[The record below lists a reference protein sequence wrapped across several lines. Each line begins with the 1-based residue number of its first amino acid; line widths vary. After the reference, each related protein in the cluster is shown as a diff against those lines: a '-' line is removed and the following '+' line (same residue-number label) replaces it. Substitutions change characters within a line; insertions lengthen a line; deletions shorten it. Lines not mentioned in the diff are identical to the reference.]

1 MSSLCLYMD
10 KWAHM
15 RTHCYTSS
23 ICAHFFISSCLVT
36 NTHTHTPQFFFFIQV
51 VTPPFQW
58 VVIVCSLPSL
68 FTASPTRAPRVSACR
83 ITIPVSFLWR
93 QHETPRGQILQQIM
107 TRAAWL
113 TLRVALKG
121 EIGVFNHR
129 MWHCMKAAM
138 FCDRRL
144 SLCISPG

>member
-1 MSSLCLYMD
+1 MSSHEDTLLNN
-10 KWAHM
+10 
-15 RTHCYTSS
+15 RSS
-23 ICAHFFISSCLVT
+23 ICAHFFFSPSCLVT
-36 NTHTHTPQFFFFIQV
+36 NTHTHIL
-51 VTPPFQW
+51 PPFFSPLSKLW
-58 VVIVCSLPSL
+58 RRRFNESLL
-68 FTASPTRAPRVSACR
+68 FAAYPLCLQPANPTRAPRVSACG
-83 ITIPVSFLWR
+83 ITITVSFLWR
-93 QHETPRGQILQQIM
+93 RHETPRGQILQQIM

-144 SLCISPG
+144 SLCISTG

>member
-1 MSSLCLYMD
+1 MSSHEDTLLNN
-10 KWAHM
+10 
-15 RTHCYTSS
+15 RSS
-23 ICAHFFISSCLVT
+23 ICAHFFFLPAAWLQ
-36 NTHTHTPQFFFFIQV
+36 THTHILPPFFFSFIQV
-51 VTPPFQW
+51 VTAPFQW

-68 FTASPTRAPRVSACR
+68 FTANPTRAPRVSACG
-83 ITIPVSFLWR
+83 ITITVSFLWR
-93 QHETPRGQILQQIM
+93 RHETPRGQILQQIM

-144 SLCISPG
+144 SLCISTG

>member
-1 MSSLCLYMD
+1 MSSHEDTLLNN
-10 KWAHM
+10 
-15 RTHCYTSS
+15 RSF
-23 ICAHFFISSCLVT
+23 ICAHFFFFSQLLGYKH
-36 NTHTHTPQFFFFIQV
+36 THTHTSPFFFSFIQV
-51 VTPPFQW
+51 VTAPFQW

-68 FTASPTRAPRVSACR
+68 FTASPTRAPRVSACG
-83 ITIPVSFLWR
+83 ITITVSFLWR
-93 QHETPRGQILQQIM
+93 RHETPRGQILQQIM

-138 FCDRRL
+138 FCDHRL
-144 SLCISPG
+144 SLCISTG

>member
-1 MSSLCLYMD
+1 MSSHEDTLLNN
-10 KWAHM
+10 
-15 RTHCYTSS
+15 RSS
-23 ICAHFFISSCLVT
+23 ICAHFFFFSQLLGYK
-36 NTHTHTPQFFFFIQV
+36 HTHILPPFFFSFIQV
-51 VTPPFQW
+51 VTAPFQW

-68 FTASPTRAPRVSACR
+68 FTASPTRAPRVSACG
-83 ITIPVSFLWR
+83 ITITVSFLWR
-93 QHETPRGQILQQIM
+93 RHETPRGQILQQIM

-144 SLCISPG
+144 SLCISTG

>member
-1 MSSLCLYMD
+1 MSSHEDTLLNN
-10 KWAHM
+10 
-15 RTHCYTSS
+15 RSS
-23 ICAHFFISSCLVT
+23 ICAHFFFFSQLLGYKH
-36 NTHTHTPQFFFFIQV
+36 THTHTSPFFFSFIQV
-51 VTPPFQW
+51 VTAPFQW

-68 FTASPTRAPRVSACR
+68 FTASPTRAPRVSACG
-83 ITIPVSFLWR
+83 ITITVSFLWR
-93 QHETPRGQILQQIM
+93 RHETPRGQILQQIM

-138 FCDRRL
+138 FCDHRL
-144 SLCISPG
+144 SLCISTG